1 MNITEALEFVQS
13 ASWVGTQPCLE
24 RIRELMHLLGDPQ
37 EQLKFVHITGTNGK
51 GSTAAM
57 LSSILTAA
65 GYNTG
70 LFTSPHLQ
78 RYNERIRVN
87 GRDISDDDLCVVAE
101 QTKAAVDRMTVV
113 PTEFDRFTA
122 MAFLHFARCGCDIVV
137 LEVGLGGLLDAT
149 NVIPA
154 PEAAI
159 ITNIGLEHT
168 EYLGNTLAEIA
179 ATKSGIIKPGCDVVL
194 YGQSSEVE
202 DVVRARCAEC
212 GCGLTVTDKTQQE
225 LLRSDLTCQVLRYRQ
240 RQAVK
245 LRLLGT
251 YQYCNAAVAL
261 DTVDV
266 LIRRGFHIS
275 EDAVARGMATVQWP
289 GRFEVLRQAPLVVVD
304 GAHNPN
310 GVAELAKCLG
320 QYLPGRKITFVMGV
334 LADKDYDDMLNS
346 VAPYAKKFVTVTPES
361 HRALDADDLRADI
374 ERRLGLP
381 ARSAGSV
388 REGMALALKEAAPED
403 VICIFGSL
411 YQVGEVREFF
421 GY

>member
-1 MNITEALEFVQS
+1 MQIQEALDFVQS
-13 ASWVGTQPCLE
+13 ASWVGTHPCLD

-57 LSSILTAA
+57 LSGILTAA
-65 GYNTG
+65 GYTTG

-78 RYNERIRVN
+78 RYNERIKVN

-122 MAFLHFARCGCDIVV
+122 MAFLYFLHCGCDIVV

-154 PEAAI
+154 PEAAV

-194 YGQSSEVE
+194 YGQSAEVE
-202 DVVRARCAEC
+202 DVVRAKCREC
-212 GCGLTVTDKTQQE
+212 GCGLTVTDETQQS
-225 LLRSDLTCQVLRYRQ
+225 LLCSDLTCQVLRYRQ
-240 RQAVK
+240 RQEVR

-251 YQYCNAAVAL
+251 YQYRNAAVAL

-266 LIRRGFHIS
+266 LIRRGFRIS
-275 EDAVARGMATVQWP
+275 EEAVARGMAEVQWP
-289 GRFEVLRQAPLVVVD
+289 GRFEVLHRDPLVVVD

-320 QYLPGRKITFVMGV
+320 QYLPDRKITFVMGV

-388 REGMALALKEAAPED
+388 REGVALALKEAAQED